1 MEFLNDWL
9 PIVIYVLLII
19 LIIALIVFVVKSIKT
34 LKKVDAIVD
43 DVDKKMKSLNGVFE
57 IIDLSTNALTSFGEK
72 IASGVSSILDKLF
85 KKKKKEIDE
94 EE

>member
-1 MEFLNDWL
+1 
-9 PIVIYVLLII
+9 
-19 LIIALIVFVVKSIKT
+19 
-34 LKKVDAIVD
+34 
-43 DVDKKMKSLNGVFE
+43 MKSLNGVFE

-72 IASGVSSILDKLF
+72 IVSGVSSILDKLF